1 MQTPDWRKAGGALAR
16 HLSWHKGHGACLG
29 LLLILACTGARAAT
43 VEQAELEPGV
53 YACVRDGRTIY
64 LEVSPPGEA
73 AAAAL
78 FARYLADPA
87 EWTPYRGRITV
98 AVPLEKLSDAAR
110 RRMLLALFPGD
121 HVDTLGWWH
130 QVVHREQSWATLAA
144 WFTGRTAP
152 AQAIAAAP
160 ENRGTAAPTPG
171 VRVLIP
177 REVLIDALREP
188 TRAPPPLVPSRQTEP
203 PVPAPVVQTP
213 AEIPVEGEAESPL
226 ENGDAYP
233 PLDLPDEL
241 VFATD
246 GEGPHAAYTLK
257 RGEALYTAVVV
268 RFTDFRDHK
277 DILEVCDTIQRR
289 SGIRDVRKMRVGQV
303 VRIPVDLL
311 SDRFAPEGS
320 ERRQAYEAML
330 AEAERLRG
338 QRVASKE
345 LDGVVVII
353 DPGHGGRDYGAACH
367 GLYEDELTYDIACR
381 LKRILERDTR
391 ARAHMTLRDPS
402 QGFTPSDARTFVHD
416 TDEVLLTTPPY
427 NNDDARISANL
438 RWYLANHIYRKE
450 RAAGV
455 DERKMIFLSIH
466 CDMLFNTTLRGAMV
480 YVPGAQY
487 RRDSETPGGA
497 IYDQF
502 AEARGHRTFTSTAE
516 VRRRDEALSHNFAV
530 TLLEALRTH
539 KPPLK
544 VHSASQPIR
553 NVIRQSGGRAYL
565 PAVLRNC
572 AVPTKVLIEVA
583 NMNNAT
589 DREHLSN
596 PEWREWL
603 ASAIANALKQHFAA
617 G

>member
-1 MQTPDWRKAGGALAR
+1 MVFVSSVAV
-16 HLSWHKGHGACLG
+16 
-29 LLLILACTGARAAT
+29 RAAT
-43 VEQAELEPGV
+43 VERAELEPGV
-53 YACVRDGRTIY
+53 YACVRDGRTLY
-64 LEVSPPGEA
+64 LEVSPPRESA
-73 AAAAL
+73 APAL
-78 FARYLADPA
+78 FARYLAEPA
-87 EWTPYRGRITV
+87 TWTQYRGRISV
-98 AVPLEKLSDAAR
+98 AVPLEKLSGAAR
-110 RRMLLALFPGD
+110 REMLLALFPED

-130 QVVHREQSWATLAA
+130 QVVHPEQSWANLAS
-144 WFTGRTAP
+144 WFTGRAAP
-152 AQAIAAAP
+152 AAAISAAP
-160 ENRGTAAPTPG
+160 ENRAVTAPTPG
-171 VRVLIP
+171 ARVLIP
-177 REVLIDALREP
+177 RDLLLEPLREP
-188 TRAPPPLVPSRQTEP
+188 TRAPPPLVPSRQTGP
-203 PVPAPVVQTP
+203 PPAPAPELKTEAAPPANGRAP
-213 AEIPVEGEAESPL
+213 AEMPVEGEAESPL

-246 GEGPHAAYTLK
+246 AQGPHAVYTLK

-289 SGIRDVRKMRVGQV
+289 SGITDVRKMRVGQV
-303 VRIPVDLL
+303 IRIPVDLL
-311 SDRFAPEGS
+311 SDRFAPVGS
-320 ERRQAYEAML
+320 ERRQAYDAML

-391 ARAHMTLRDPS
+391 ARVHMTLRDPS
-402 QGFTPSDARTFVHD
+402 QGFTPSDARTDVHD
-416 TDEVLLTTPPY
+416 TDEVLLTPPPY
-427 NNDDARISANL
+427 ENQDARISANL

-455 DERKMIFLSIH
+455 DERKMVFISIH

-487 RRDSETPGGA
+487 RRDSETPSGS
-497 IYDQF
+497 IYDRF
-502 AEARGHRTFTSTAE
+502 AETRGHRTFTSTAPE
-516 VRRRDEALSHNFAV
+516 RRRDEALSHNFAE
-530 TLLEALRTH
+530 TLLEAMRKH
-539 KPPLK
+539 NPPLK

-589 DREHLSN
+589 DRGHLAN